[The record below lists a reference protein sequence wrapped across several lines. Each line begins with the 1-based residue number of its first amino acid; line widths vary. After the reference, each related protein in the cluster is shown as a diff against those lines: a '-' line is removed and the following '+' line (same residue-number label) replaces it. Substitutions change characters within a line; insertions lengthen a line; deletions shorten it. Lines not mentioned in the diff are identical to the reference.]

1 MMMAAVVAGVVGLFL
16 AGVIWRLARRQA
28 LGKPLFAGGESGSL
42 AAWVPLWGF
51 NQSRIEVE
59 TGEER
64 RPWQAVFEV
73 ATAAYFAVLGWRLGF
88 SLDLLMVVCF
98 SIPLLVIGLV
108 DFWTRL
114 IHTNVI
120 FLGVALGWVFAVLD
134 GGSGLLDSVI
144 GMAVGGAVFIF
155 FFVVAIL
162 IYRNIRVVPF
172 GLGDVYLA
180 AMIGAMVRIDHVM
193 QALVLGIFLAGV
205 ILAALLAARVLSRK
219 QAVAYGP
226 YLCLGALITLML
238 K

>member
-1 MMMAAVVAGVVGLFL
+1 MLMAAVVAGVVGLFL
-16 AGVIWRLARRQA
+16 ASVLWRLARRQA
-28 LGKPLFAGGESGSL
+28 LRKPLFAGRESESL
-42 AAWVPLWGF
+42 AAWLPLWGLG
-51 NQSRIEVE
+51 QSRIEAE

-73 ATAAYFAVLGWRLGF
+73 ATAAYFAVLGWRFGF
-88 SLDLLMVVCF
+88 SIDLLMVVCF

-134 GGSGLLDSVI
+134 GGRGLLDSVI

-155 FFVVAIL
+155 FFLAAIL

-180 AMIGAMVRIDHVM
+180 AMIGAMVRIDRVM
-193 QALVLGIFLAGV
+193 QALLIGIFLAGI

>member
-1 MMMAAVVAGVVGLFL
+1 MAAVVAGIIGLML

-28 LGKPLFAGGESGSL
+28 AKKPLFGEMSGGIADWL
-42 AAWVPLWGF
+42 PLWGF
-51 NQSRIEVE
+51 GQAPIDAE
-59 TGEER
+59 TGEPR
-64 RPWQAVFEV
+64 VKWQAVFEI
-73 ATAAYFAVLGWRLGF
+73 ATVAYFAVLGWRFGF
-88 SLDLLMVVCF
+88 SLELLMVICF
-98 SIPLLVIGLV
+98 SIPLLVIALV

-120 FLGVALGWVFAVLD
+120 FLGVALGWAFAAVD
-134 GGSGLLDSVI
+134 GGGSLIDSVI
-144 GMAVGGAVFIF
+144 GMAVGGGIFIF
-155 FFVVAIL
+155 FFVAAIL

-180 AMIGAMVRIDHVM
+180 AMIGAMVRIDLVM
-193 QALVLGIFLAGV
+193 RALLIGIFLAGI

-238 K
+238 S

>member
-1 MMMAAVVAGVVGLFL
+1 MIMAAIVAGVVGLFL
-16 AGVIWRLARRQA
+16 ASVIWRLARRQA
-28 LGKPLFAGGESGSL
+28 LRKPIFAVGESESL
-42 AAWVPLWGF
+42 SAWLPIWGF
-51 NQSRIEVE
+51 SQSRVDAE
-59 TGEER
+59 TGEQR

-73 ATAAYFAVLGWRLGF
+73 ATAAYFAVLGWRFGF
-88 SLDLLMVVCF
+88 SLDLLMVICF
-98 SIPLLVIGLV
+98 SVPLLMIGLV

-120 FLGVALGWVFAVLD
+120 YLGVALGWVFAVLD
-134 GGSGLLDSVI
+134 GGRGLLNSVI

-155 FFVVAIL
+155 FFVAAIL

-180 AMIGAMVRIDHVM
+180 AMIGAMVRFDHVM
-193 QALVLGIFLAGV
+193 QALVIGIFLAGI
-205 ILAALLAARVLSRK
+205 ILAALLAVRVLSRK

-238 K
+238 N